1 MDKDILQHRLKEL
14 QEELKMLKQQL
25 MVEMCDSENYNRLRE
40 KIAFNHGQITMLREF
55 I

>member
-1 MDKDILQHRLKEL
+1 MERENIFVRLKDL
-14 QEELKMLKQQL
+14 QEEVETYKMYL
-25 MVEMCDSENYNRLRE
+25 SEETDEDNHNRLRE

>member
-1 MDKDILQHRLKEL
+1 MERENIFVRLKEL
-14 QEELKMLKQQL
+14 QEEMKRYKMYL
-25 MVEMCDSENYNRLRE
+25 SEETNEDNINRLRE